1 MQPPGVLLRVLEGHK
16 QSVKSVAF
24 SPNGTRIVSGSDN
37 NTLRLWD
44 AKSGQPIGAPLLCHE
59 SWILS
64 VAFSPDGTRI
74 VSGSNDKTLQLWDAK
89 SGQPIGAPLQAHEDL
104 VRSVAFSPG
113 GTRIV
118 SGSVDNTVRL
128 YDAKSGEVLSVLELD
143 SRILSVAWHDDKVVA
158 GVSKGAV
165 QVFRVIE
172 PERLA

>member
-1 MQPPGVLLRVLEGHK
+1 V
-16 QSVKSVAF
+16 
-24 SPNGTRIVSGSDN
+24 
-37 NTLRLWD
+37 W
-44 AKSGQPIGAPLLCHE
+44 
-59 SWILS
+59 S

-74 VSGSNDKTLQLWDAK
+74 VSGSGGRSDDNTVRLWDAK